1 MARTRLTNPR
11 PLNELLYNP
20 YQQAFLSARRAR
32 ACPNSCI
39 VEPKDLQFSVGM
51 PMVGSRFM
59 WSMLDS
65 LVCPKCGGIGTRPYR
80 RFYLRAGRRGGK
92 TRIGAQ
98 SAVEEC
104 TVPGSLGWCCAP
116 SYPELEDYVIPAFF
130 SLLPTEW
137 FDHPNTDWSEDRLTL
152 RLPNMAEVAFR
163 SLDNPNRGAGPG
175 LHWAWIDEGR
185 KIQELAWQILRP
197 ALTENKGIAFI
208 TSSPEWGEDW
218 LHRRFWIP
226 AAEGRPG
233 YWAVTY
239 TTKDNPII
247 DPAEVEQARLE
258 MPPDLF
264 RREYEASI
272 EYPQGTIY
280 GDVIDRCLAGDD
292 RIGTW
297 LAEFPSIHPS
307 RPTLVPIDPGT
318 DHPFA
323 AVLIVVTPRGLICLG
338 EYEERQKMYVEHAE
352 GLKKMAFGLTPRW
365 GIDKSQA
372 QAAIELAQYGIFA
385 QGAENDVD
393 AGIQRVYAWMATG
406 RMLISTVRC
415 PKLIARL
422 RQYRWADIPETKR
435 GQLAPVPFKKD
446 DDLPDALRYGVMMWP
461 ELPTSAEAEKFLTQV
476 GRNLAV
482 LPADMRA
489 TIERNHE
496 PEPSEDGLVRVTDD
510 FEPATGRELELTDP
524 ALLDF
529 YR

>member
-11 PLNELLYNP
+11 PIAELLYNP
-20 YQQAFLSARRAR
+20 YQQAFLTARRAR
-32 ACPNSCI
+32 VCPQVCS
-39 VEPKDLQFSVGM
+39 VTEGDLATSVGM
-51 PMVGSRFM
+51 PLVGSRFM

-65 LVCPKCGGIGTRPYR
+65 LVCPKCGALGSRPYR

-104 TVPGSLGWCCAP
+104 TVPYSQGWCCAP

-130 SLLPTEW
+130 SLLPSEW
-137 FDHPNTDWSEDRLTL
+137 FDHPSTEWSEERLTL
-152 RLPNMAEVAFR
+152 RLPNMAEVGFR

-175 LHWAWIDEGR
+175 LHWAWLDEGR

-197 ALTENKGIAFI
+197 ALTEHKGIAFV
-208 TSSPEWGEDW
+208 TSSPDWGEDW
-218 LHRRFWIP
+218 CHRTFWLP
-226 AAEGRPG
+226 ALEGKAG
-233 YWAVTY
+233 YWATTY
-239 TTKDNPII
+239 ATKDNPII
-247 DPAEVEQARLE
+247 DPAEVEEARSS

-264 RREYEASI
+264 RREYEATV

-280 GDVIDRCLAGDD
+280 GDVIDRCLVNDD
-292 RIGTW
+292 GMREYIPEW
-297 LAEFPSIHPS
+297 PEIHPS
-307 RPTLVPIDPGT
+307 RPVLAPLDPGT

-323 AVLIVVTPRGLICLG
+323 ALAIVVTPRGLALVN
-338 EYEERQKMYVEHAE
+338 EYEQRQKSYLYHATE
-352 GLKKMAFGLTPRW
+352 LKKMVTGLTPRW

-385 QGAENDVD
+385 AGAENDVD
-393 AGIQRVYAWMATG
+393 AGIQRVYAWMASG
-406 RMLISTVRC
+406 RMAIHVTRC
-415 PKLIARL
+415 PKLVARL
-422 RQYRWADIPETKR
+422 RQYRWADVPETKR

-446 DDLPDALRYGVMMWP
+446 DDLPDALRYGCMMWP
-461 ELPTSAEAEKFLTQV
+461 ELPTSAEAEKFLTAK

-482 LPADMRA
+482 LPAAMRD

-496 PEPSEDGLVRVTDD
+496 PEPSEDGLVRVTDNW
-510 FEPATGRELELTDP
+510 EPMADRDYPLTDP
-524 ALLDF
+524 ALGDF

>member
-11 PLNELLYNP
+11 PVNDLLYNP
-20 YQQAFLSARRAR
+20 YQQAFLSSRRAR
-32 ACPNSCI
+32 VCPGTCVVMES
-39 VEPKDLQFSVGM
+39 DLQTAVGM
-51 PMVGSRFM
+51 PLVGSRFM
-59 WSMLDS
+59 WSMLDT
-65 LVCPKCGGIGTRPYR
+65 LFCPKCGAVGARPYR

-104 TVPGSLGWCCAP
+104 TVPYSQGWCCAP

-130 SLLPTEW
+130 SLLPSDW
-137 FDHPNTDWSEDRLTL
+137 FDHPLTDWSEERLTL
-152 RLPNMAEVAFR
+152 RLPNMAEVSFR

-175 LHWAWIDEGR
+175 LHWVWIDEGR

-197 ALTENKGIAFI
+197 ALTEHKGIAFV
-208 TSSPEWGEDW
+208 TSTPDWGEDW
-218 LHRRFWIP
+218 CHRSFWMP
-226 AAEGRPG
+226 AVEGRAG

-239 TTKDNPII
+239 LTKDNPII
-247 DPAEVEQARLE
+247 DPAEVEEARLT
-258 MPPDLF
+258 MPPELF
-264 RREYEASI
+264 RREYEASV

-280 GDVIDRCLAGDD
+280 GDVIDRCLADD
-292 RIGTW
+292 AKIATW
-297 LAEFPSIHPS
+297 LPEWPSIHPT
-307 RPTLVPIDPGT
+307 RPVLVPLDPGT

-323 AVLIVVTPRGLICLG
+323 GVVIVVTPKGLILVG
-338 EYEERQKMYVEHAE
+338 EYEERRKKYLEHATA
-352 GLKKMAFGLTPRW
+352 LKLLTVGLTPRY

-393 AGIQRVYAWMATG
+393 AGIQRVYAWMASG
-406 RMLISTVRC
+406 RMLLSTARC
-415 PKLIARL
+415 PKLIGRL

-446 DDLPDALRYGVMMWP
+446 DDLPDALRYGCMMWP
-461 ELPTSAEAEKFLTQV
+461 ELPTSAEAEKFLHQN

-482 LPADMRA
+482 LPADVRA

-510 FEPATGRELELTDP
+510 FQSVSDRDYPLTDP
-524 ALLDF
+524 ALGDF